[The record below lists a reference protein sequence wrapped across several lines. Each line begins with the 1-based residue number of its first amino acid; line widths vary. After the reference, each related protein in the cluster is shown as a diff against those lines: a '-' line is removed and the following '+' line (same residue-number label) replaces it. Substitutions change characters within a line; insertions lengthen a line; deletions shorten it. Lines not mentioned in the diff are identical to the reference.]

1 MSCRLS
7 CDTAGY
13 EVSVTGRNNRGSLGT
28 FKPSRVQWSRVE
40 DDWSE
45 ARIDF
50 PAACCGK
57 LEQVRSWGHELHISR
72 DGKEVWVGPVVL
84 PNFCSGG
91 NTIIARDM
99 LWWLNRRKLH
109 ADHISAAQG
118 AVQTAVELITDGLAP
133 DDPGILAALDAAGVG
148 VVGGREYLADGKKY
162 VLDLLKDLAKGSIDF
177 TAVGRRIVIRPQG
190 TSLGRTTMLTC
201 KAFQGDVCATD
212 NGLMAATHATV
223 TGKGSVLGESGG
235 IDPFF
240 GLVEF
245 LVDDQTITSNSTA
258 ADQASGLVAS
268 GNPPPLL
275 VQPPDN
281 SRLAPD
287 APVCIEQLVP
297 GVEIPVF
304 LDCVCR
310 PVNQLMR
317 LTKLNVTWD
326 ASGESVRP
334 IMQPVATSV
343 VD

>member
-13 EVSVTGRNNRGSLGT
+13 QVSITGRNNRGSLGT
-28 FKPSRVQWSRVE
+28 FEPTRVQWGRVQ

-45 ARIDF
+45 ARVDF
-50 PAACCGK
+50 PADCCGK
-57 LEQVRSWGHELHISR
+57 LEQVRSWGHELHIAR
-72 DGKEVWVGPVVL
+72 DGKEVWVGPVVVA
-84 PNFCSGG
+84 NFCRGG

-109 ADHISAAQG
+109 TDHISAAQG
-118 AVQTAVELITDGLAP
+118 AVAVAVELITDGLAP

-148 VVGGREYLADGKKY
+148 VIGGREYLADGKKY

-177 TAVGRRIVIRPQG
+177 TAIGRRIVIRPQG
-190 TSLGRTTMLTC
+190 TSLGRTAMLTC
-201 KAFQGDVCATD
+201 KDFQGDVCATD
-212 NGLMAATHATV
+212 NGLTASTHATV
-223 TGKGSVLGESGG
+223 TGKGGVIGTAGG

-240 GLVEF
+240 GLVETI
-245 LVDDQTITSNSTA
+245 VDDQTITSAATA
-258 ADQASGLVAS
+258 ADQAAGIVAA
-268 GNPPPLL
+268 GNPPPLI

-281 SRLAPD
+281 ASLSPEAPI
-287 APVCIEQLVP
+287 CIEQLVP
-297 GVEIPVF
+297 GVDVPVF
-304 LDCVCR
+304 LDCTCR

-334 IMQPVATSV
+334 ILQPVAASV